1 MTGRTDGLWQGQ
13 PDRWLHCPP
22 APRTRLGP
30 SRAVGGSRESSGQ
43 NRVALNRTASTN
55 IYESPVLLKG
65 EDKKKTKQNTS
76 FLLDKETV
84 PGCLCIFKFIKKS
97 PKVPAWPR
105 AAGFAPHLRGLSW
118 VFLQPSFQGEE
129 KRDTPGFTGRAGEA
143 PPAGFVHESDS
154 ALFKAKVR
162 SGVCGCTRRLIKT
175 RCQVPPCPAMG
186 PLPLGK

>member
-22 APRTRLGP
+22 APGTRLGP

-43 NRVALNRTASTN
+43 IRVALNRTASTN
-55 IYESPVLLKG
+55 IYESPVLLKE
-65 EDKKKTKQNTS
+65 EDKKKKKKHQLLTGQRNGPCLSLHFPIHKEKSQSPSVAKGGWVRPTS
-76 FLLDKETV
+76 EGSLL
-84 PGCLCIFKFIKKS
+84 G
-97 PKVPAWPR
+97 VPAAKFSR
-105 AAGFAPHLRGLSW
+105 RGETGHTRL
-118 VFLQPSFQGEE
+118 
-129 KRDTPGFTGRAGEA
+129 TGRAGEA

-175 RCQVPPCPAMG
+175 RCQVPPCPVMG